1 VWGIPHY
8 PPSQTRRSLEG
19 VNHYLAERYLA
30 GQDRAS
36 LAREADR
43 IAAAVTARPDVQLL
57 TTLYVADDEVC
68 FYLFESDSADLGGH
82 ADEFDR
88 VVPVVAI

>member
-1 VWGIPHY
+1 MWGIPHY
-8 PPSQTRRSLEG
+8 RPPRARRTLER
-19 VNHYLAERYLA
+19 VSHFLAERYLA
-30 GQDRAS
+30 GQDGAS

-43 IAAAVTARPDVQLL
+43 INAAVTARADVQLL
-57 TTLYVADDEVC
+57 TTLYVPDDEVC
-68 FYLFESDSADLGGH
+68 FYLFESESVDLGGH